1 MTNLESKLIL
11 VTGASSG
18 IGRDTAMLLSRL
30 GARLCLIARN
40 EERLRQTEGQLQG
53 GGHASYPFDLED
65 ADGLPALMKTMVQT
79 HGPFHGVVHS
89 AGILQLMPISG
100 VNAKR
105 FEKTMRV
112 NVLAG
117 IMMVRGLAQ
126 KDCHTTGK
134 ASAVLLSSTAALIG
148 SPGQAMYCASKGAL
162 MSFAKEAAVELA
174 PLGIRI
180 NCVAPAA
187 VRSEM
192 LDQLQKSVPEHHF
205 KQMEKD
211 HPLGFGTTLDVANAV
226 AFLLG
231 DTGAWITGTTLVVD
245 GGVTAH

>member
-1 MTNLESKLIL
+1 MTNLEGKRIL
-11 VTGASSG
+11 VSGASSG
-18 IGRDTAMLLSRL
+18 IGRDTAIHLSRL
-30 GARLCLIARN
+30 GARLCLVARN
-40 EERLRQTEGQLQG
+40 EERLRQTEGQLHG
-53 GGHASYPFDLED
+53 DGHASFPFDLED
-65 ADGLPALMKTMVQT
+65 ADAIPPLMKTMVQT
-79 HGPFHGVVHS
+79 HGPFHGIVHS
-89 AGILQLMPISG
+89 AGILQLMPIAG

-105 FEKTMRV
+105 FEKTMRI

-117 IMMVRGLAQ
+117 LMMVRGLAQ
-126 KDCHTTGK
+126 KDCHAAK
-134 ASAVLLSSTAALIG
+134 ASAVLITSTAALIG

-162 MSFAKEAAVELA
+162 VSFAKEAAVELA
-174 PLGIRI
+174 PQGIRV

-192 LDQLQKSVPEHHF
+192 LDQLQKSVPAHHF
-205 KQMEKD
+205 EQMEKD
-211 HPLGFGTTLDVANAV
+211 HPLGFGTTLDVAHAV